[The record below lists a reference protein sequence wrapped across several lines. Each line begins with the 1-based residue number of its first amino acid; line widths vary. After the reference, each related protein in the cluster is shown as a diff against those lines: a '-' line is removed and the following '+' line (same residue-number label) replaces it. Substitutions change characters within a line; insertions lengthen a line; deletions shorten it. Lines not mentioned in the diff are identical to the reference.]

1 MKTTT
6 PLILDKSLYFKTEP
20 ILNIVTD
27 CILCH
32 SFSIY
37 DDLIQTGQFE
47 FANDAAVALSGYSRE
62 ELLKSNPSSIF
73 GTAPEGWYDQLLKN
87 SLEGKNTPF
96 RTTIFN
102 KASHEMLVEIKIC
115 LQENKDSFL
124 STSVIRRV
132 VENDTSCKGNAS
144 EVPFLSVDKMSSLS
158 TLVSGLAHEIN
169 NPNNLIT
176 LSTDLLKDIWDEV
189 WTFIDNLPQTNPPMT
204 VHGQEKKALH
214 KNVIN
219 LLSNILSGSDRINR
233 TISVIRD
240 FIRIDLNEKK
250 TDCDLPSIINSAVL
264 TTNSII
270 KKSTENLNLII
281 ENDIPPIKGFQQLI
295 QQAFINIINNAC
307 EALTETSQKI
317 TILMSYQT
325 EANSIIITIS
335 DEGEGIAPRNTPLIF
350 DPFFTT
356 RRNKGHLGLGLS
368 VAFSIVHKHKGCM
381 EITSEHG
388 FGTTVIMKIPIN

>member
-1 MKTTT
+1 MNTTI
-6 PLILDKSLYFKTEP
+6 PLAIDKSLHFKTEP
-20 ILNIVTD
+20 VLNIVTD

-32 SFSIY
+32 SFSIF
-37 DDLIQTGQFE
+37 DGLIQTGQFE

-62 ELLKSNPSSIF
+62 ELLNSHPSSIF
-73 GTAPEGWYDQLLKN
+73 GTTPDGWYDQLLKD
-87 SLEGKNTPF
+87 SLEGKSTSF
-96 RTTIFN
+96 RATILN
-102 KASHEMLVEIKIC
+102 KTSHEMLVEIKIC
-115 LQENKDSFL
+115 LQENKDRFL

-144 EVPFLSVDKMSSLS
+144 DVPFLSADKISSLS

-169 NPNNLIT
+169 NPNNLIS

-189 WTFIDNLPQTNPPMT
+189 WAFIDNLPQTSPAMA

-214 KNVIN
+214 KNVVN
-219 LLSNILSGSDRINR
+219 LLSNILSGSERINR
-233 TISVIRD
+233 TISAIRD
-240 FIRIDLNEKK
+240 FIRIDLNEKM
-250 TDCDLPSIINSAVL
+250 TDCALSSIINSAVL
-264 TTNSII
+264 TTDSII
-270 KKSTENLNLII
+270 KKSTENFNLII
-281 ENDIPPIKGFQQLI
+281 ETDIPPIKGFQQLI

-317 TILMSYQT
+317 TILMSSQT
-325 EANSIIITIS
+325 ETNSIIITIS

-381 EITSEHG
+381 EITSVHG
-388 FGTTVIMKIPIN
+388 FGTTVIMKFPTN